1 MDEQDIELLKTLI
14 DTQNI
19 TKTAKKLYTTQ
30 SSLTKRIQK
39 MEQDLGCQLF
49 IRSRKGIL
57 PTPAAEG
64 IFPEIEKISQSMEHI
79 RAYALSLQGEI
90 CGSLK
95 IGVSAHVQY
104 KLPAVL
110 KTFMKK
116 YPKVDI
122 YGLIMRSL
130 LHWSVAILTGRMGM
144 LSFLENRYV
153 WYEIR
158 KWLNSP

>member
-64 IFPEIEKISQSMEHI
+64 IFPEMKRSPSPWNTYGPMPF
-79 RAYALSLQGEI
+79 RSRGR
-90 CGSLK
+90 S
-95 IGVSAHVQY
+95 
-104 KLPAVL
+104 AVL
-110 KTFMKK
+110 
-116 YPKVDI
+116 
-122 YGLIMRSL
+122 
-130 LHWSVAILTGRMGM
+130 
-144 LSFLENRYV
+144 
-153 WYEIR
+153 
-158 KWLNSP
+158 

>member
-64 IFPEIEKISQSMEHI
+64 IFPEIEKISSPWNTYGPMPF
-79 RAYALSLQGEI
+79 RSRGR
-90 CGSLK
+90 S
-95 IGVSAHVQY
+95 
-104 KLPAVL
+104 AVL
-110 KTFMKK
+110 
-116 YPKVDI
+116 
-122 YGLIMRSL
+122 
-130 LHWSVAILTGRMGM
+130 
-144 LSFLENRYV
+144 
-153 WYEIR
+153 
-158 KWLNSP
+158 

>member
-64 IFPEIEKISQSMEHI
+64 I
-79 RAYALSLQGEI
+79 LSLI
-90 CGSLK
+90 H
-95 IGVSAHVQY
+95 I
-104 KLPAVL
+104 
-110 KTFMKK
+110 
-116 YPKVDI
+116 
-122 YGLIMRSL
+122 
-130 LHWSVAILTGRMGM
+130 
-144 LSFLENRYV
+144 
-153 WYEIR
+153 
-158 KWLNSP
+158 

>member
-79 RAYALSLQGEI
+79 RAYALSL
-90 CGSLK
+90 
-95 IGVSAHVQY
+95 VHW
-104 KLPAVL
+104 
-110 KTFMKK
+110 
-116 YPKVDI
+116 
-122 YGLIMRSL
+122 LIMRSL

>member
-64 IFPEIEKISQSMEHI
+64 IFPEIEKISQSMPCFKQH
-79 RAYALSLQGEI
+79 RY
-90 CGSLK
+90 
-95 IGVSAHVQY
+95 
-104 KLPAVL
+104 
-110 KTFMKK
+110 
-116 YPKVDI
+116 
-122 YGLIMRSL
+122 
-130 LHWSVAILTGRMGM
+130 LTGYRCTEC
-144 LSFLENRYV
+144 SF
-153 WYEIR
+153 
-158 KWLNSP
+158 

>member
-95 IGVSAHVQY
+95 IGVAFRTKCKIFSRHLQNSVSKAE
-104 KLPAVL
+104 KGRF
-110 KTFMKK
+110 K
-116 YPKVDI
+116 
-122 YGLIMRSL
+122 GL
-130 LHWSVAILTGRMGM
+130 
-144 LSFLENRYV
+144 
-153 WYEIR
+153 
-158 KWLNSP
+158 